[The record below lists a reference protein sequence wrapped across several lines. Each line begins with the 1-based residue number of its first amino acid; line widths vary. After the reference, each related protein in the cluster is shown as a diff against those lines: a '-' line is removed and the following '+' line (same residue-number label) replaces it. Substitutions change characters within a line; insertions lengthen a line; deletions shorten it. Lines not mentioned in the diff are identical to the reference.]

1 MPTYALTEKAIVLL
15 KGSINLGGERRRVT
29 MLFSDIRNFTA
40 MLESMPAEQ
49 IVEFLNDYFRDGRRG
64 VRARRRA
71 R

>member
-40 MLESMPAEQ
+40 MSETMLAEQ
-49 IVEFLNDYFRDGRRG
+49 IVEFLND
-64 VRARRRA
+64 
-71 R
+71 